1 MISID
6 EFRKIEIKVATIK
19 HAEPHPNADRLM
31 VLKIDLGSE
40 ERQLVAGI
48 KEHYAAKDLIGRQI
62 VVVANLEPAK
72 LRGIES
78 QGMLL
83 AASDDDKI
91 VILNP
96 EKPVA
101 PGAKVS

>member
-6 EFRKIEIKVATIK
+6 EFRKIEIKIATIK
-19 HAEPHPNADRLM
+19 QAEPHPNADRLM
-31 VLKIDLGSE
+31 VLKIDLGME

-48 KEHYAAKDLIGRQI
+48 KGHYLPEDLIGKQI
-62 VVVANLEPAK
+62 AVITNLEPAK

-83 AASDDDKI
+83 AVTDEERIVLLHPDKPA
-91 VILNP
+91 N
-96 EKPVA
+96 